1 LLAGVGLTE
10 VGGTMAAMCLSIAD
24 YDNDGLLDV
33 YVSDFQ
39 DMPHH
44 LWRNLGGGTF
54 EETSRKAG
62 IATITARFLS
72 FGGGFTDFDNDGW
85 VDLFIA
91 NGHVYQGVEN
101 STVKGHYKQI
111 NLLFHNNR
119 NGTFTDV
126 TADARAH
133 GNGFS
138 VPHLGRGAAFG
149 DLFNDGHEDIVV
161 GNNDDPP
168 SILRNR
174 SGGTNHF
181 ASFRLVGTKSN
192 RDAIGARIRVKAGG
206 ISQVREIA
214 GGSSYL
220 SQSDFRVHFGLG
232 ASRRMDSVE
241 VTWPNGGRQA
251 FKDVNAD
258 QFYEIVEGNP
268 TLKKQAI
275 APRAAA
281 KQS

>member
-1 LLAGVGLTE
+1 
-10 VGGTMAAMCLSIAD
+10 M
-24 YDNDGLLDV
+24 
-33 YVSDFQ
+33 
-39 DMPHH
+39 
-44 LWRNLGGGTF
+44 
-54 EETSRKAG
+54 G

-119 NGTFTDV
+119 DGTFTDV
-126 TADARAH
+126 TADAQAN

-138 VPHLGRGAAFG
+138 TPHLGRGAAFA

-174 SGGTNHF
+174 SGGSNHF
-181 ASFRLVGTKSN
+181 VSFKLVGTRSN
-192 RDAIGARIRVKAGG
+192 RDAMGSRIRIKAGG
-206 ISQVREIA
+206 ISQIREIA
-214 GGSSYL
+214 
-220 SQSDFRVHFGLG
+220 
-232 ASRRMDSVE
+232 A
-241 VTWPNGGRQA
+241 GRQLPFTERSPRA
-251 FKDVNAD
+251 FRPGGEHAHRQRGSDLAERWKAAVPQRSAD
-258 QFYEIVEGNP
+258 QFYMIEEGKP
-268 TLKKQAI
+268 ALKPQII
-275 APRAAA
+275 AKPA
-281 KQS
+281 QHP